1 MVKVTIN
8 KIRRRN
14 SKYFQFTVTVPKAY
28 GEDIVGSKD
37 SAEVEF
43 SQYGD
48 AYLIKP
54 IK

>member
-8 KIRRRN
+8 KIRRN
-14 SKYFQFTVTVPKAY
+14 KSKYFQFVVTVPKAY
-28 GEDIVGSKD
+28 GQDIVGSKD
-37 SAEVEF
+37 SAEVDF

-54 IK
+54 LK